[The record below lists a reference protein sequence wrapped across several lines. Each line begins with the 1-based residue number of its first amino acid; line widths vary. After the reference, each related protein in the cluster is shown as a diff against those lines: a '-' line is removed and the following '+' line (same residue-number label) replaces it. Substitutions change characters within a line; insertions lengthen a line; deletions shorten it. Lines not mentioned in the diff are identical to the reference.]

1 MRISICALV
10 LAVGTSS
17 LAGAFVQDE
26 DPERRIIQY
35 IRDRLEPGEPLV
47 LSQLYNEVFTTPEER
62 AALDKLTGAF
72 FRIPL
77 FIIEFESREGRL
89 PTLEDISG
97 QFAFYGPEAADVV
110 LSVME
115 SDPRVPK
122 FVKRDPETRELIGID
137 IEKVKEDARF
147 NQAVERTLTGWEGR
161 RIPPISGTS
170 FDGKEVS
177 LGQFSGKTVL
187 LYVWFTNC
195 PPCVKIGPELVALQK
210 TYAGRGFTVLG
221 LNADR
226 ILKLKYDDA
235 YRAEYA
241 AKIGVNYPNLHLT
254 PEVRAALG
262 NVNIFPTL
270 FLIDGSGTIV
280 KHFVNFQSRDVLG
293 PAIES
298 ALAGSTTSGDEAAQH
313 DLP

>member
-1 MRISICALV
+1 MRLLIVTLA
-10 LAVGTSS
+10 LAVSTGGF
-17 LAGAFVQDE
+17 AQD
-26 DPERRIIQY
+26 DDAERRITNY
-35 IRDRLEPGEPLV
+35 IKENAKPDERLV
-47 LSQLYNEVFTTPEER
+47 LSVLYNEVFTTLAER

-77 FIIEFESREGRL
+77 FVIEFEDRQGRL

-122 FVKRDPETRELIGID
+122 FIERDPKTGEITRID
-137 IEKVKEDARF
+137 IDAVKADARF
-147 NQAVERTLTGWEGR
+147 NRAVERTLTGWEGK
-161 RIPPISGTS
+161 RIPAISGTS
-170 FDGKEVS
+170 YSGEEMSF
-177 LGQFSGKTVL
+177 GQFSGKAVL
-187 LYVWFTNC
+187 VYVWFTNC
-195 PPCVKIGPELVALQK
+195 PPCVKIGPELVALQE
-210 TYAGRGFTVLG
+210 TYEDKGFTVLG

-241 AKIGVNYPNLHLT
+241 KKIGVNYPNLHLT
-254 PEVRAALG
+254 EDVRASLG

-270 FLIDGSGTIV
+270 FLVNGSGTIAN
-280 KHFVNFQSRDVLG
+280 HFVNFQPRETLG
-293 PAIES
+293 PAIEK
-298 ALAGSTTSGDEAAQH
+298 ALATPESGGF
-313 DLP
+313 